1 MNTYGLVSIN
11 ACGYNYQVLLICPGF
26 GPLAFNGGSPVK
38 IKAVP
43 LFTLLA
49 LAGLSGQLM
58 AEERADVLERITP
71 VGKVNVEGQ
80 AEPAAAAEAAAES
93 TAVAAA
99 AEAPADEAPA
109 AEAPAAEAPAA
120 AEAAAPAAGGD
131 QMALATQSGC
141 MACHQLETK
150 VVGPAYKEVAAKYK
164 GDAAALDML
173 VAKVKSG
180 GVGTWGQ
187 IPMPPN
193 PQVSDEN
200 IRAIVTWVLSL

>member
-1 MNTYGLVSIN
+1 VKIN
-11 ACGYNYQVLLICPGF
+11 AVY
-26 GPLAFNGGSPVK
+26 
-38 IKAVP
+38 

-49 LAGLSGQLM
+49 LAGLSSQLM
-58 AEERADVLERITP
+58 AEERADVLERIAP

-80 AEPAAAAEAAAES
+80 AEAAPAPAA
-93 TAVAAA
+93 
-99 AEAPADEAPA
+99 EAPA

-120 AEAAAPAAGGD
+120 AEAAAPVATEAAAPAAGGD
-131 QMALATQSGC
+131 ELTLATQSGC
-141 MACHQLETK
+141 MACHQVETK

-193 PQVSDEN
+193 PQVSDDN

>member
-1 MNTYGLVSIN
+1 
-11 ACGYNYQVLLICPGF
+11 
-26 GPLAFNGGSPVK
+26 VK
-38 IKAVP
+38 IKAIS
-43 LFTLLA
+43 LSTLIA
-49 LAGLSGQLM
+49 LAGLSSPLS
-58 AEERADVLERITP
+58 AEERADVLERISP
-71 VGKVNVEGQ
+71 IGKVNVEGQ
-80 AEPAAAAEAAAES
+80 TQSAAAPAQSASAETSVAEAP
-93 TAVAAA
+93 A
-99 AEAPADEAPA
+99 AEAPAAEAPA

-120 AEAAAPAAGGD
+120 AGD
-131 QMALATQSGC
+131 QLSLATSSGC
-141 MACHQLETK
+141 MACHQVENK
-150 VVGPAYKEVAAKYK
+150 VIGPAYKEVATKYK